1 MCVCSL
7 SFTATFTGR
16 AAALP
21 VTAAPVAQMSN
32 SPFAHCVLRVVLFA
46 GLLVGDVIARDL
58 PVENQAQLATALK
71 TAGADDVII
80 LKDGEWK
87 DAKLTIKQG
96 GQAGRPLVIRAEN
109 PGGVKFSGAST
120 LEMNAP
126 YVAVD
131 GFLFEGGAIQKGAVI
146 EFNSHHGIVRN
157 TAIVDYNPK
166 AFETEYY
173 WVFFAGD
180 HNVIE
185 HCYFKGKNNLQPLIG
200 NAIEDSRH
208 NTVRSS
214 FFKNIPYVANA
225 NGREIIRVWGSG
237 KIEERDE
244 DGAYFTIENNLF
256 DHAHGEG
263 TEIISLK
270 SNHNVVQRN
279 TVISTRG
286 GINIRRG
293 NFNTVRGNQ
302 VLGQGYDGAQGLR
315 MSGRDNIV
323 TGNFVSGCEYGIR
336 VACGEYISSALT
348 PSYTPDVKPNGK
360 KTAQVR
366 IPTYPQVMRLTLA
379 DNVTV
384 GISGPDLEIGS
395 SYKNHWP
402 ESQQVLL
409 PEDCVIKNNR
419 FIRPQGGESVLVT
432 VAEIQAPLDRFAFK
446 PNRYEANI
454 LIGQGHI
461 ALPAQSGF
469 KVQAAPDND
478 FQMARSAAAPL
489 SAEEVGPAWVIARR
503 RAGDWA
509 VEDSLPVERPA
520 SAFDARKKKK
530 SR

>member
-1 MCVCSL
+1 MKSL
-7 SFTATFTGR
+7 LTHWMLR
-16 AAALP
+16 AII
-21 VTAAPVAQMSN
+21 V
-32 SPFAHCVLRVVLFA
+32 A
-46 GLLVGDVIARDL
+46 GLLVGSVMAREL
-58 PVENQAQLATALK
+58 RVETQVQLASALK
-71 TAGADDVII
+71 IAGADDVIV

-87 DAKLTIKQG
+87 DAKITIKQG
-96 GQAGRPLVIRAEN
+96 GQVDHPLEIRAES
-109 PGGVKFSGAST
+109 PGGVKFSEASS
-120 LEMNAP
+120 LEINAP
-126 YVAVD
+126 YVTVD
-131 GFLFEGGAIQKGAVI
+131 GLLFTSGAIQKGAVI
-146 EFNSHHGIVRN
+146 QFNSHHGIVRN

-185 HCYFKGKNNLQPLIG
+185 RCYFKGKNNLQPLIG
-200 NAIEDSRH
+200 NAIEDSRY
-208 NTVRSS
+208 NTVRGSY
-214 FFKNIPYVANA
+214 FKNIPYVANA

-244 DGAYFTIENNLF
+244 DGAYFTIENNRF

-270 SNHNVVQRN
+270 SNHNIVQRN
-279 TVISTRG
+279 TVIATRG

-293 NFNTVRGNQ
+293 NFNTVRGNLM
-302 VLGQGYDGAQGLR
+302 LGQGQEGAQGLR

-336 VACGEYISSALT
+336 VACGEYITSALT
-348 PSYTPDVKPNGK
+348 PSYTPDIKPNGK

-366 IPTYPQVMRLTLA
+366 IPTYPQVIRLTLA

-419 FIRPQGGESVLVT
+419 FIRPQGGEAVLVT
-432 VAEIQAPLDRFAFK
+432 VAETQAPFDRFTFK
-446 PNRYEANI
+446 SNRYEANT
-454 LIGQGHI
+454 LIGEGRV

-469 KVQAAPDND
+469 IVQPASANHSE
-478 FQMARSAAAPL
+478 MAQTATAPL

-509 VEDSLPVERPA
+509 VEDSLSAERPA
-520 SAFDARKKKK
+520 AAHDSRKKKK
-530 SR
+530 NR

>member
-1 MCVCSL
+1 ML
-7 SFTATFTGR
+7 R
-16 AAALP
+16 AII
-21 VTAAPVAQMSN
+21 V
-32 SPFAHCVLRVVLFA
+32 A
-46 GLLVGDVIARDL
+46 GLLVGSVMAREL
-58 PVENQAQLATALK
+58 RVETQVQLASALK
-71 TAGADDVII
+71 IAGADDVIV

-87 DAKLTIKQG
+87 DAKITIKQG
-96 GQAGRPLVIRAEN
+96 GQVDHPLEIRAES
-109 PGGVKFSGAST
+109 PGGVKFSEASS
-120 LEMNAP
+120 LEINAP
-126 YVAVD
+126 YVTVD
-131 GFLFEGGAIQKGAVI
+131 GLLFTSGAIQKGAVI
-146 EFNSHHGIVRN
+146 QFNSHHGIVRN

-185 HCYFKGKNNLQPLIG
+185 RCYFKGKNNLQPLIG
-200 NAIEDSRH
+200 NAIEDSRY
-208 NTVRSS
+208 NTVRGSY
-214 FFKNIPYVANA
+214 FKNIPYVANA

-244 DGAYFTIENNLF
+244 DGAYFTIENNRF

-270 SNHNVVQRN
+270 SNHNIVQRN
-279 TVISTRG
+279 TVIATRG

-293 NFNTVRGNQ
+293 NFNTVRGNLM
-302 VLGQGYDGAQGLR
+302 LGQGQEGAQGLR

-336 VACGEYISSALT
+336 VACGEYITSALT
-348 PSYTPDVKPNGK
+348 PSYTPDIKPNGK

-366 IPTYPQVMRLTLA
+366 IPTYPQVIRLTLA

-419 FIRPQGGESVLVT
+419 FIRPQGGEAVLVT
-432 VAEIQAPLDRFAFK
+432 VAETQAPFDRFTFK
-446 PNRYEANI
+446 SNRYEANT
-454 LIGQGHI
+454 LIGEGRV

-469 KVQAAPDND
+469 IVQPASANHSE
-478 FQMARSAAAPL
+478 MAQTATAPL

-509 VEDSLPVERPA
+509 VEDSLSAERPA
-520 SAFDARKKKK
+520 AAHDSRKKKK
-530 SR
+530 NR

>member
-1 MCVCSL
+1 
-7 SFTATFTGR
+7 
-16 AAALP
+16 
-21 VTAAPVAQMSN
+21 
-32 SPFAHCVLRVVLFA
+32 
-46 GLLVGDVIARDL
+46 
-58 PVENQAQLATALK
+58 
-71 TAGADDVII
+71 
-80 LKDGEWK
+80 
-87 DAKLTIKQG
+87 
-96 GQAGRPLVIRAEN
+96 
-109 PGGVKFSGAST
+109 
-120 LEMNAP
+120 
-126 YVAVD
+126 
-131 GFLFEGGAIQKGAVI
+131 
-146 EFNSHHGIVRN
+146 VR
-157 TAIVDYNPK
+157 
-166 AFETEYY
+166 
-173 WVFFAGD
+173 G
-180 HNVIE
+180 
-185 HCYFKGKNNLQPLIG
+185 
-200 NAIEDSRH
+200 
-208 NTVRSS
+208 S

-270 SNHNVVQRN
+270 SNHNIVQRN

-302 VLGQGYDGAQGLR
+302 VLGQGREGAQGLR

-336 VACGEYISSALT
+336 VACGEYITSALT
-348 PSYTPDVKPNGK
+348 PSYSPDVKPNGK

-366 IPTYPQVMRLTLA
+366 IPTYPQVLRLTLT

-409 PEDCVIKNNR
+409 PENCVIKNNR
-419 FIRPQGGESVLVT
+419 FIRTKGGEAVLVT
-432 VAEIQAPLDRFAFK
+432 VAETLAPLDRFNFK
-446 PNRYEANI
+446 PNRYEANT
-454 LIGQGHI
+454 LIGGGSI

-469 KVQAAPDND
+469 IVQPESSNDFKIAQAATT
-478 FQMARSAAAPL
+478 PL
-489 SAEEVGPAWVIARR
+489 SAEDVGPAWVIARR

-509 VEDSLPVERPA
+509 VEDTVSAERPA
-520 SAFDARKKKK
+520 AAHDARKKKK
-530 SR
+530 NR

>member
-1 MCVCSL
+1 MCVCPSC
-7 SFTATFTGR
+7 FTAKFTGR

-21 VTAAPVAQMSN
+21 VTAKPVAQTMKSL
-32 SPFAHCVLRVVLFA
+32 FAQWVLGAILFA
-46 GLLVGDVIARDL
+46 GLLVGHVMARDL
-58 PVENQAQLATALK
+58 RVETQAQLATALK
-71 TAGADDVII
+71 TAGADEVII

-109 PGGVKFSGAST
+109 PGGVKFTGASS
-120 LEMNAP
+120 LEINAP
-126 YVAVD
+126 YVTVD
-131 GFLFEGGAIQKGAVI
+131 GLLFEGGAIQKGAVI

-180 HNVIE
+180 HNVVE
-185 HCYFKGKNNLQPLIG
+185 RCYFKGKNNLQPLIG

-208 NTVRSS
+208 NTVRGSY
-214 FFKNIPYVANA
+214 FKNIPYVANA

-244 DGAYFTIENNLF
+244 DGAYFTVENNLF

-270 SNHNVVQRN
+270 SNHNLVLRN
-279 TVISTRG
+279 TVIATRG

-293 NFNTVRGNQ
+293 NFNTVRDNQ
-302 VLGQGYDGAQGLR
+302 VLGLGHEGAQGLR

-366 IPTYPQVMRLTLA
+366 IPTYPQVLRLTLA

-384 GISGPDLEIGS
+384 GISGPDLEVGS

-409 PEDCVIKNNR
+409 PEDCLIKNNR
-419 FIRPQGGESVLVT
+419 FIRTKGGEAVLVT
-432 VAEIQAPLDRFAFK
+432 VAETQTPLDRFTFK
-446 PNRYEANI
+446 PNRYDANT
-454 LIGQGHI
+454 LIGEGRI
-461 ALPAQSGF
+461 ALSAQSGF
-469 KVQAAPDND
+469 IVQPASAND
-478 FQMARSAAAPL
+478 SKNAQAAAAPL
-489 SAEEVGPAWVIARR
+489 SAEDVGPAWVIARR

-509 VEDSLPVERPA
+509 VEDSVSAERPA
-520 SAFDARKKKK
+520 AAHDARKKKK
-530 SR
+530 NR

>member
-1 MCVCSL
+1 MCISPSRFAVTL
-7 SFTATFTGR
+7 TGR

-21 VTAAPVAQMSN
+21 VTVRPVIQMTN
-32 SPFAHCVLRVVLFA
+32 SLFAEGMLRAILFA
-46 GLLVGDVIARDL
+46 GLLAGHVMARDL
-58 PVENQAQLATALK
+58 PVETQAQLATALK

-109 PGGVKFSGAST
+109 PGGVKFNGASS
-120 LEMNAP
+120 LEINAP
-126 YVAVD
+126 YVTID
-131 GFLFEGGAIQKGAVI
+131 GFLFQGGAIQKGAVI

-180 HNVIE
+180 HNVVE
-185 HCYFKGKNNLQPLIG
+185 RSYFKGKNNLQPLIG
-200 NAIEDSRH
+200 NAIEDSRY
-208 NTVRSS
+208 NTVRGSY
-214 FFKNIPYVANA
+214 FKNIPYIANA

-270 SNHNVVQRN
+270 SNHNIVQRN

-366 IPTYPQVMRLTLA
+366 IPTYPQVLRLTLA

-419 FIRPQGGESVLVT
+419 FIRPQGGEAVLVT
-432 VAEIQAPLDRFAFK
+432 VAETQAPLDRFTFK
-446 PNRYEANI
+446 PNRYEANL
-454 LIGQGHI
+454 LIGQGRI
-461 ALPAQSGF
+461 ALAAQSGF
-469 KVQAAPDND
+469 MVQPAADND
-478 FQMARSAAAPL
+478 APKAQPLAAPL

-509 VEDSLPVERPA
+509 VEDSLPTERPA
-520 SAFDARKKKK
+520 SSFDARKKKK
-530 SR
+530 NR

>member
-1 MCVCSL
+1 ML
-7 SFTATFTGR
+7 R
-16 AAALP
+16 AII
-21 VTAAPVAQMSN
+21 V
-32 SPFAHCVLRVVLFA
+32 A
-46 GLLVGDVIARDL
+46 GLLVGSVMAREL
-58 PVENQAQLATALK
+58 RVETQVQLASALK
-71 TAGADDVII
+71 IAGADDVIV

-87 DAKLTIKQG
+87 DAKITIKQG
-96 GQAGRPLVIRAEN
+96 GQVDHLLEIRAES
-109 PGGVKFSGAST
+109 PGGVKFSEASS
-120 LEMNAP
+120 LEINAP
-126 YVAVD
+126 YVTVD
-131 GFLFEGGAIQKGAVI
+131 GLLFTSGAIQKGAVI
-146 EFNSHHGIVRN
+146 QFNSHHGIVRN

-185 HCYFKGKNNLQPLIG
+185 RCYFKGKNNLQPLIG
-200 NAIEDSRH
+200 NAIEDSRY
-208 NTVRSS
+208 NTVRGSY
-214 FFKNIPYVANA
+214 FKNIPYVANA

-244 DGAYFTIENNLF
+244 DGAYFTIENNRF

-270 SNHNVVQRN
+270 SNHNIVQRN
-279 TVISTRG
+279 TVIATRG

-293 NFNTVRGNQ
+293 NFNTVRGNLM
-302 VLGQGYDGAQGLR
+302 LGQGQEGAQGLR

-336 VACGEYISSALT
+336 VACGEYITSALT
-348 PSYTPDVKPNGK
+348 PSYTPDIKPNGK

-366 IPTYPQVMRLTLA
+366 IPTYPQVIRLTLA

-419 FIRPQGGESVLVT
+419 FIRPQGGEAVLVT
-432 VAEIQAPLDRFAFK
+432 VAETQAPFDRFTFK
-446 PNRYEANI
+446 SNRYEANT
-454 LIGQGHI
+454 LIGEGRV

-469 KVQAAPDND
+469 IVQPASANHSE
-478 FQMARSAAAPL
+478 MAQTATAPL

-509 VEDSLPVERPA
+509 VEDSLSAERPA
-520 SAFDARKKKK
+520 AAHDSRKKKK
-530 SR
+530 NR